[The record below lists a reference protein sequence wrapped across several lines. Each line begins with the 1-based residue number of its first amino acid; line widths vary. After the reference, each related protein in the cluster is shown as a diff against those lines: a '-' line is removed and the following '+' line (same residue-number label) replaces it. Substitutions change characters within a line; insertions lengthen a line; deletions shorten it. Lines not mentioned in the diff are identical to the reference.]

1 MFPKWS
7 DWNIQYTTK
16 GLLKHRISQLL
27 KVVALAAGIVGA
39 WYIRHDV
46 RGGLM
51 GLLRLMRGYVKVGML
66 RLLIGVQSVAQKL

>member
-16 GLLKHRISQLL
+16 GLLKHRISQVL
-27 KVVALAAGIVGA
+27 KVIALAASIVGA
-39 WYIRHDV
+39 WYLRHDV

-51 GLLRLMRGYVKVGML
+51 GLLRLVRGYVKVGML
-66 RLLIGVQSVAQKL
+66 RLLIEAQKVTQRL